1 MGVVTDKSLQGLT
14 TAVQGISTSGMTDT
28 TGQAIASAITAL
40 AGSISP
46 TADNVSFDNTGTD
59 LTSSDVQG
67 AIEEVNTNKVSN
79 STYTWKFLGQKTGS
93 VAINLPATW
102 KELIIQVHPTSNANL
117 NTLHLYDMQTT
128 SLVNTGLGSF
138 GTSYAVGQVSQT
150 QAKLANCVWGGSD
163 VTASTVTYYYYR

>member
-59 LTSSDVQG
+59 LTSSDVEG
-67 AIEEVNTNKVSN
+67 AIKEVAVDTFKLI
-79 STYTWKFLGQKTGS
+79 TYTASYTAGGNASVSLTADDFGATAPTGYTPIAITDFATQS
-93 VAINLPATW
+93 VNIAIRGVYAKATGTGTMMSMRN
-102 KELIIQVHPTSNANL
+102 ITS
-117 NTLHLYDMQTT
+117 
-128 SLVNTGLGSF
+128 SS
-138 GTSYAVGQVSQT
+138 
-150 QAKLANCVWGGSD
+150 
-163 VTASTVTYYYYR
+163 VTATAYITIMYTKSILL